1 MHQQQQI
8 PGSNPPAILHDAGEV
23 AVVTREGGRT
33 LHKHALVIAFD
44 SERELQRA
52 IDAMGCRYQPRADLP
67 AEALHRE
74 QAHG

>member
-1 MHQQQQI
+1 MPLQKRNAQ
-8 PGSNPPAILHDAGEV
+8 PVPAATLHDAGEV

-44 SERELQRA
+44 SERALQQA

-67 AEALHRE
+67 AEALHRCDG
-74 QAHG
+74 HG